1 MKYCRYCGKQID
13 DDSTF
18 CTYCG
23 KSQTATSNEKEY
35 LNSLIQLKTKVQS
48 FLHNTIHKFK
58 VPHINMQSTILHRI
72 IVWSKRLIVSSLV
85 VGVVYLFVA
94 SATWGYYTWQ
104 EKKWN
109 SQDNTFIE
117 SYIKA
122 NTIEADAVF
131 SFEDLEGQHSARDLF
146 DIHHNCSI
154 RHRDQIAIVLNDLAE
169 KGDINSQLLLGRYY
183 KSGSYYPYKTSKT
196 VNFVDEDKS
205 SYWFYMAAKQGN
217 AEAQGEL
224 GHNYKYG
231 NGVEQDFEKAFYW
244 MQQGATN
251 GDAVAQWRLGNI
263 YAYGLGYY
271 TKYFSDSDCHTWW
284 YTGNRFVS
292 AGDSKE
298 TIYNNE
304 KIKEMHQSGPDVV
317 VIPKDIKKALYY
329 WKLASEQGLEE
340 AKESLHKVYDIEEND
355 TLEN

>member
-18 CTYCG
+18 CTFCG
-23 KSQTATSNEKEY
+23 KSQTAMPNEMDY
-35 LNSLIQLKTKVQS
+35 LNSVVRIKTKMLS
-48 FLHNTIHKFK
+48 FLHNTTHKLK
-58 VPHINMQSTILHRI
+58 IPHISIQTTMLRRI
-72 IVWSKRLIVSSLV
+72 IVWSKKLIVAFFAV
-85 VGVVYLFVA
+85 CVVYLFVA
-94 SATWGYYTWQ
+94 SATWGYYIWQ

-109 SQDNTFIE
+109 SQDNTLLD

-122 NTIEADAVF
+122 NKVDTDAVI
-131 SFEDLEGQHSARDLF
+131 SFENLEEQHIKRDLF
-146 DIHHNCSI
+146 DIQHKCSI
-154 RHRDQIAIVLNDLAE
+154 SHKDQIASVLNDLAE
-169 KGDINSQLLLGRYY
+169 KGNTNAQLLLGRYY
-183 KSGSYYPYKTSKT
+183 KYGSYYPFIISQN
-196 VNFVDEDKS
+196 VSFVDKDKS
-205 SYWFYMAAKQGN
+205 SYWFYLAAKQGN

-231 NGVEQDFEKAFYW
+231 NGVKQDFEKAFYW
-244 MQQGATN
+244 MQKGATN

-271 TKYFSDSDCHTWW
+271 TKYFSDSDCHSWW
-284 YTGNRFVS
+284 YTGTKFVS

-298 TIYNNE
+298 SISNNE
-304 KIKEMHQSGPDVV
+304 SIKEMHQAGPNVV
-317 VIPKDIKKALYY
+317 VVQKDIKKALYY

>member
-35 LNSLIQLKTKVQS
+35 LNSLIQLKTKLRS
-48 FLHNTIHKFK
+48 FVHNTIHEYK
-58 VPHINMQSTILHRI
+58 VPQINMQLTILRRI
-72 IVWSKRLIVSSLV
+72 IVWSKRLIVSFFI
-85 VGVVYLFVA
+85 VGVVYLLTA
-94 SATWGYYTWQ
+94 SATWGYYIWQ

-109 SQDNTFIE
+109 SQDNSLLN

-122 NTIEADAVF
+122 NSIDTDAVI
-131 SFEDLEGQHSARDLF
+131 SFEDLEEQHNTRDLF
-146 DIHHNCSI
+146 DIEHKCSI
-154 RHRDQIAIVLNDLAE
+154 SHRNQIASILNDLAE
-169 KGDINSQLLLGRYY
+169 KGDINAQVLLGRYY
-183 KSGSYYPYKTSKT
+183 KSGSYYPYKIYQT

-205 SYWFYMAAKQGN
+205 SYWFYLAAKRGN

-231 NGVEQDFEKAFYW
+231 RGVKQDFEKAFYW
-244 MQQGATN
+244 MQKGAKN

-271 TKYFSDSDCHTWW
+271 TKYLFDSDCHTWW
-284 YTGNRFVS
+284 YTGDRFVS

-298 TIYNNE
+298 TISNNE
-304 KIKEMHQSGPDVV
+304 SIKEMHHAGPNVV
-317 VIPKDIKKALYY
+317 VVQKDIKKALYY

-340 AKESLHKVYDIEEND
+340 AKESLHKVYEIEEND